1 MTFNEFSLT
10 ERELYPGEKS
20 ALTQGKDIMTDE
32 QSAFCY
38 VVAIDKADK
47 LLLPDSNTKFIS
59 HVAEEDWCAWT
70 KIKPASYTWKVNKFR
85 NLLGHKNG
93 ETQFDNKIKDE
104 FNNFENMKVSDVIA
118 LATLALESPDD
129 ETSSTY
135 GKKAPKFN
143 AIDIQNCG
151 KGIGEYMK
159 VFKNGTPNEKVK
171 KAKQLFI
178 EKNTNNK
185 TYKHLFFNK
194 EEALP
199 KEEIAKL
206 VDTMWSQYQKN

>member
-1 MTFNEFSLT
+1 
-10 ERELYPGEKS
+10 
-20 ALTQGKDIMTDE
+20 
-32 QSAFCY
+32 
-38 VVAIDKADK
+38 
-47 LLLPDSNTKFIS
+47 
-59 HVAEEDWCAWT
+59 
-70 KIKPASYTWKVNKFR
+70 
-85 NLLGHKNG
+85 
-93 ETQFDNKIKDE
+93 
-104 FNNFENMKVSDVIA
+104 
-118 LATLALESPDD
+118 
-129 ETSSTY
+129 
-135 GKKAPKFN
+135 
-143 AIDIQNCG
+143 
-151 KGIGEYMK
+151 MK